1 MNADESIRPDIGS
14 YRDRAGRVLTG
25 PRGEIFRGLSND
37 ALVQWQ
43 QVANSPFA
51 QRAMAEG
58 RLVAT
63 REMSPTECEQTGLAA
78 EEVCGGIPWAGFVR
92 HDRIPFVSYPYE
104 WTWGMLRDAALSQ
117 LDLLREAFD
126 SGFTLKD
133 GTLYNTQWRGTSP
146 VFIDTVS
153 LERWTPGLPWMGYR
167 QFCQTGLFPLWLQS
181 FWQCPFHP
189 WLRGR
194 LDGIAPDEFNALCG
208 WRDLFRRGVLVH
220 GWLHARL
227 QQSRPVADQDV
238 RGALERRG
246 LPAAAVRN
254 SLNALRKVVARLSWA
269 PTRSTWSDYAPA
281 YSTADWQ
288 AKQQFVRRAVE
299 TGTPG
304 MVWDLGCN
312 TGDFARIAA
321 ETAPVV
327 VALDGDHAA
336 VEQLYRALRRESGST
351 AAQRILPLVGN
362 VCDPSPN
369 QGWLGAE
376 RRSWPNRGRPDLV
389 LALALVHHL
398 VLGAGIPLEQL
409 LDWLHSLGGAVVLE
423 FVDKSDPQAR
433 RVLHNRRDD
442 DSGYSLE
449 ACEAG
454 LRKRFGR
461 CERLTLSD
469 GGRTLFHA
477 LPR

>member
-1 MNADESIRPDIGS
+1 
-14 YRDRAGRVLTG
+14 
-25 PRGEIFRGLSND
+25 
-37 ALVQWQ
+37 
-43 QVANSPFA
+43 
-51 QRAMAEG
+51 
-58 RLVAT
+58 
-63 REMSPTECEQTGLAA
+63 
-78 EEVCGGIPWAGFVR
+78 
-92 HDRIPFVSYPYE
+92 
-104 WTWGMLRDAALSQ
+104 
-117 LDLLREAFD
+117 
-126 SGFTLKD
+126 
-133 GTLYNTQWRGTSP
+133 
-146 VFIDTVS
+146 
-153 LERWTPGLPWMGYR
+153 
-167 QFCQTGLFPLWLQS
+167 
-181 FWQCPFHP
+181 
-189 WLRGR
+189 
-194 LDGIAPDEFNALCG
+194 
-208 WRDLFRRGVLVH
+208 
-220 GWLHARL
+220 
-227 QQSRPVADQDV
+227 
-238 RGALERRG
+238 
-246 LPAAAVRN
+246 
-254 SLNALRKVVARLSWA
+254 
-269 PTRSTWSDYAPA
+269 
-281 YSTADWQ
+281 
-288 AKQQFVRRAVE
+288 
-299 TGTPG
+299 

-336 VEQLYRALRRESGST
+336 VEQLYRTLRRESGST

>member
-1 MNADESIRPDIGS
+1 MNIAGLIRTESGS
-14 YRDRAGRVLTG
+14 YRDRAGRVLIG
-25 PRGEIFRGLSND
+25 PAGEIYRGLTQE
-37 ALVQWQ
+37 ALATWRQIG
-43 QVANSPFA
+43 AAPFA
-51 QRAMAEG
+51 LRAIAAG
-58 RLVAT
+58 HLVAT
-63 REMSPTECEQTGLAA
+63 RELSSSEAEQAGLAGQ
-78 EEVCGGIPWAGFVR
+78 VTSGGLPWAGFLQ
-92 HDRIPFVSYPYE
+92 HERIPFVSYPYE

-117 LDLLREAFD
+117 LDLLREAFAE
-126 SGFTLKD
+126 GFTLKD

-167 QFCQTGLFPLWLQS
+167 QFCQTGLFPLWLQA

-194 LDGIAPDEFNALCG
+194 LDGMTPGEFSALCG

-227 QQSRPVADQDV
+227 QQSRPVTDQDV
-238 RGALERRG
+238 RGSLERRG
-246 LPAAAVRN
+246 LPAAAVLN
-254 SLNALRKVVARLSWA
+254 SLNSLHKVVSHLTWS
-269 PTRSTWSDYAPA
+269 PPRSTWSDYAPA
-281 YSTADWQ
+281 YSAADWQ

-299 TGTPG
+299 MGRPE

-312 TGDFARIAA
+312 TGDFSRIAA

-336 VEQLYRALRRESGST
+336 VEQLYRALRSESGSL
-351 AAQRILPLVGN
+351 AARRILPLVGN

-376 RRSWPNRGRPDLV
+376 RRSWSDRGRPNLV

-398 VLGAGIPLEQL
+398 VLGAGIPLEEF
-409 LDWLHSLGGAVVLE
+409 LDWLQSLGGAVVLE

-442 DSGYSLE
+442 DPGYSLA

-454 LRKRFGR
+454 LRRRFGR
-461 CERLTLSD
+461 CEQLTLAD

>member
-1 MNADESIRPDIGS
+1 MNIAGLIRTESGS
-14 YRDRAGRVLTG
+14 YRDRAGRVLIG
-25 PRGEIFRGLSND
+25 PAGEIYRGLTQE
-37 ALVQWQ
+37 AL
-43 QVANSPFA
+43 ANWRQLAAAPFA
-51 QRAMAEG
+51 LRAIAAG
-58 RLVAT
+58 HLVAT
-63 REMSPTECEQTGLAA
+63 RELSSSEAEQAGLAGQ
-78 EEVCGGIPWAGFVR
+78 VTSGGLPWAGFLQ
-92 HDRIPFVSYPYE
+92 HERIPFVSYPYE

-117 LDLLREAFD
+117 LDLLREAFAE
-126 SGFTLKD
+126 GFTLKD

-167 QFCQTGLFPLWLQS
+167 QFCQTGLFPLWLQA

-194 LDGIAPDEFNALCG
+194 LDGMTPGEFSALCG

-227 QQSRPVADQDV
+227 QQSRPVTDQDV
-238 RGALERRG
+238 RGSLERRG
-246 LPAAAVRN
+246 LPAAAVLN
-254 SLNALRKVVARLSWA
+254 SLNSLHKVVSHLTWS
-269 PTRSTWSDYAPA
+269 PPRSTWSDYAPA
-281 YSTADWQ
+281 YSSADWQ

-299 TGTPG
+299 TGRPE

-312 TGDFARIAA
+312 TGDFSRIAA
-321 ETAPVV
+321 ETARVV

-336 VEQLYRALRRESGST
+336 VEQLYRALRSESGSL
-351 AAQRILPLVGN
+351 AARRILPLVGN

-376 RRSWPNRGRPDLV
+376 RRSWSDRGRPNLV

-398 VLGAGIPLEQL
+398 VLGAGIPLEEF
-409 LDWLHSLGGAVVLE
+409 LDWLQSLGGAVVLE

-442 DSGYSLE
+442 DPGYSLA

-454 LRKRFGR
+454 LRRRFGR
-461 CERLTLSD
+461 CEQLTLAD

>member
-1 MNADESIRPDIGS
+1 MKTEEPIRPDTGS

-25 PRGEIFRGLSND
+25 PSGKIYRGLSHD

-43 QVANSPFA
+43 QVADSPFA
-51 QRAMAEG
+51 QRAMADG
-58 RLVAT
+58 RLISTVQLA
-63 REMSPTECEQTGLAA
+63 PDQVEQAGLAVQKA
-78 EEVCGGIPWAGFVR
+78 FGGIPWAGFVR
-92 HDRIPFVSYPYE
+92 HARIPFVSYPYE
-104 WTWGMLRDAALSQ
+104 WSWSMLRDAALSQ

-126 SGFTLKD
+126 AGFTLKD
-133 GTLYNTQWRGTSP
+133 GTLYNTQWRGTLP

-181 FWQCPFHP
+181 FWQCAFHP

-194 LDGIAPDEFNALCG
+194 LDGITPGEFSALCG
-208 WRDLFRRGVLVH
+208 WRDLFRRGVFVH

-227 QQSRPVADQDV
+227 QKSRPVTDQDI
-238 RGALERRG
+238 RGSLERRG

-254 SLNALRKVVARLSWA
+254 SLNALHKVVARLAWS
-269 PTRSTWSDYAPA
+269 PPRSTWSDYAPA
-281 YSTADWQ
+281 YSSADWQ
-288 AKQQFVRRAVE
+288 AKEQFVRRAVE
-299 TGTPG
+299 SNRPH

-312 TGDFARIAA
+312 TGNFSRVAA
-321 ETAPVV
+321 ETAQVV

-336 VEQLYRALRRESGST
+336 VEHLYRALCKESGST

-376 RRSWPNRGRPDLV
+376 RRSWSQRGRPDLV

-398 VLGAGIPLEQL
+398 VLGAGIPLEEF

-442 DSGYSLE
+442 DPGYSLE

-461 CERLTLSD
+461 CERHTLPD

-477 LPR
+477 HPR